1 MELANLKGSG
11 RSKWMGLE
19 EGQGME
25 KSNCLLFS
33 NISNNKTINI
43 LAAL

>member
-11 RSKWMGLE
+11 RSKWMGLKG
-19 EGQGME
+19 GQGTE

-33 NISNNKTINI
+33 NINNIKTII
-43 LAAL
+43 I